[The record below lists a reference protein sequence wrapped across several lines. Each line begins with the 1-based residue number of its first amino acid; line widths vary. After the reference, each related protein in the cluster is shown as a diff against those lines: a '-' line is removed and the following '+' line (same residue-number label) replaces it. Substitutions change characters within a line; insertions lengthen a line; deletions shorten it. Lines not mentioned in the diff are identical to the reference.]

1 MTDDELNRIVDKVV
15 DRIVDKNFNSSF
27 IDERINKKLSE
38 DTRLTL
44 IGLLEDSYEDIV
56 REATN
61 LVLSNIN
68 IDQVL
73 LDRISKNRSFRYEI
87 SRIISMELPYI
98 QGGILDIMNDR
109 VHRLES
115 RINYLESRN
124 KY

>member
-1 MTDDELNRIVDKVV
+1 MTDDELNKIVDRVVDKIVDK
-15 DRIVDKNFNSSF
+15 KFNNSF
-27 IDERINKKLSE
+27 INEKIDKKLSE

-61 LVLSNIN
+61 LVLSNI
-68 IDQVL
+68 DQVL
-73 LDRISKNRSFRYEI
+73 LTRINKDQSFRYEI
-87 SRIISMELPYI
+87 SRIISMELLRI

>member
-44 IGLLEDSYEDIV
+44 IGLLEDSYSDIV
-56 REATN
+56 REAST
-61 LVLSNIN
+61 LASLDIDIGQELLYEIN
-68 IDQVL
+68 NN
-73 LDRISKNRSFRYEI
+73 SSFRHML
-87 SRIISMELPYI
+87 SRIISIEI
-98 QGGILDIMNDR
+98 CNIHDGILSRINGEIQ
-109 VHRLES
+109 RLES
-115 RINYLESRN
+115 RIRYLESRD